1 MRGLPRIPIWIA
13 VLLATDI
20 GLILAATLERL
31 LDTPFGQVR
40 VWLDPNIETSLPT
53 WYSSMQ
59 WLCAAILFAIVPLQ
73 LWRQRPPGFAALCA
87 MALLCLLFSIDESI
101 GIHEWLGHKTD
112 ALLPGGTRATTPLW
126 ATGIWPFVIG
136 IPVILLFAVL
146 VRMMRRLLLPSTR
159 IARRRLVTGLVIIF
173 SGALLA
179 ELALNVTART
189 ELAFAQVA
197 IEELLEMIGVTFIV
211 WAGYEFVR
219 AYGFVLVAKAPPATA
234 RAASQAAV
242 ISPAPSVVPPRRT
255 GGISG

>member
-1 MRGLPRIPIWIA
+1 MRGLAHVPLGIT
-13 VLLATDI
+13 VLLGVDI

-40 VWLDPNIETSLPT
+40 VWLDPDLETSLPT

-59 WLCAAILFAIVPLQ
+59 WLCAAVLFAIVPLQ
-73 LWRQRPPGFAALCA
+73 RWRQPPPGFAALCA

-112 ALLPGGTRATTPLW
+112 ALLPEGTRASTPLG

-146 VRMMRRLLLPSTR
+146 IRMMRRLLLPSTR
-159 IARRRLVTGLVIIF
+159 LARRRLVTGLVILF

-179 ELALNVTART
+179 ELALNVAART
-189 ELAFAQVA
+189 ELAFAQTA

-211 WAGYEFVR
+211 WSGYEFVR
-219 AYGFVLVAKAPPATA
+219 SYGFVLVAKEPGAPAKAMSQVAVLSATA
-234 RAASQAAV
+234 R
-242 ISPAPSVVPPRRT
+242 RT
-255 GGISG
+255 RGMTG